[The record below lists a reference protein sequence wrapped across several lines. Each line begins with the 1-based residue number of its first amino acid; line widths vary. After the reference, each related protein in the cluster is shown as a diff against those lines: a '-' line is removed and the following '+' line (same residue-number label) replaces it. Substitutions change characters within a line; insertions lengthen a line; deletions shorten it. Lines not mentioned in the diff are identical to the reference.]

1 MYMLLATRGPARA
14 PRAGAA
20 SGGNASLSRR
30 PTRAAGLQCPIT
42 DIGGEVQLVELEQG
56 TCGQQVPLARAQ
68 VLRVELEV
76 GLSESL
82 LPLLEFDAALEV
94 PESPLRAYWRF

>member
-1 MYMLLATRGPARA
+1 MSSSKGPVVNRS
-14 PRAGAA
+14 PW
-20 SGGNASLSRR
+20 L
-30 PTRAAGLQCPIT
+30 
-42 DIGGEVQLVELEQG
+42 ELKS
-56 TCGQQVPLARAQ
+56 Q
-68 VLRVELEV
+68 VLELEV